1 MSLQTTSHA
10 DMLTADVVHN
20 FPHDNMQSSSLSV
33 DQALVIT
40 LYTGWVTQRTTQTDL
55 YAVWAG
61 V

>member
-20 FPHDNMQSSSLSV
+20 FPRDNMQSSSLSV

-40 LYTGWVTQRTTQTDL
+40 VYRLGYTKNHTN
-55 YAVWAG
+55 
-61 V
+61 